1 MKHTSTEE
9 LRVLFL
15 EDSAQDAEMAQYEL
29 ERNGLT
35 FSSRRVQTRDALCA
49 ALTEFNP
56 DLVLSDL
63 TMPGFNGV
71 EGLKV
76 TRTLRPTVPFIYFSG
91 TIGEGRAIELLKE
104 GATDFVLKDD
114 IARLSPAVDRALM
127 EARLLGER
135 LHIEEQNRTLSRA
148 VEHSPA
154 SIVITNAAGKIQY
167 VNPKFLE
174 VTGYTA
180 AEVMGRNPRFLKSG
194 ETSREAYAELWRTIT
209 TGGEWRGEFH
219 NRRKNGELFWESA
232 SISGIRDH
240 TGAITHFVAVQ
251 EDITERKLAEEKIR
265 AQASLLDLVHDAIF
279 VRGARDRRILFW
291 NQGAERLYGY
301 SGLEAVGQ
309 DMDELLTP
317 DTQVLHRMTTELEE
331 KGEWRGEMEQ
341 TCKDGGVINVRS
353 RATMVRGAGGEPDSV
368 LVINTDIT
376 QEKKLEA
383 QILRSQRLESIGT
396 LASGVAHDLNNILTP
411 ILMAIPLLGNGA
423 PAESREAMIQMIE
436 EAARRGTEIVKQ
448 VLTFA
453 RGVEGERVP
462 IEPSHLIKEMADIAG
477 GTFPKTI
484 TIKTRYEPQ
493 IWPVVG
499 DPTQLEQVLLNL
511 AINARD
517 AMPDGGALALSCE
530 NFTLDEH
537 YASMMPGSKV
547 GSYVLFTVSDTGV
560 GIPRGV
566 IDKIFDPFF
575 TTKEVGKGT
584 GLGLSTVL
592 GIAKSHGGFVNVY
605 SEPGRG
611 TTFKVFVPA
620 APGAEIGAPS
630 PAASALCRGNGELVL
645 VVDDE
650 ARIRMVTEAILRQ
663 FGYNV
668 VAAADGIEGL
678 ALYMQYRGEV
688 RVVVTDVVMPHFDGV
703 ALTRALKR
711 IDADVRIIATS
722 GHSDD
727 SRIAALKELS
737 VRAFLTKP
745 YAADNLLSVLHDA
758 LAVSQ

>member
-1 MKHTSTEE
+1 MDHTSKKE

-15 EDSAQDAEMAQYEL
+15 EDSAQDAEIAQCEL

-35 FSSRRVQTRDALCA
+35 FRSRRVQTKDALCA

-56 DLVLSDL
+56 DVVLSDL
-63 TMPGFNGV
+63 AMPGFNGV

-91 TIGEGRAIELLKE
+91 TIGERRAIELLKE

-114 IARLSPAVDRALM
+114 IARHSPAVDRALV
-127 EARLLGER
+127 EARAHGER
-135 LHIEEQNRTLSRA
+135 LRIEEQNRTLSRA
-148 VEHSPA
+148 VEQCSA

-209 TGGEWRGEFH
+209 AGGEWRGEFH

-240 TGAITHFVAVQ
+240 TGAITHFVAVK
-251 EDITERKLAEEKIR
+251 EDITERKLADEKIR
-265 AQASLLDLVHDAIF
+265 AQASLLDLAHDAIF
-279 VRGARDRRILFW
+279 VRGAKDRRILFW

-301 SGLEAVGQ
+301 SAVEAVGQ
-309 DMDELLTP
+309 DMDQRLTP
-317 DTQVLHRMTTELEE
+317 DAQVLHRTAAELEA

-341 TCKDGGVINVRS
+341 ACKDGVIIVRS
-353 RATMVRGAGGEPDSV
+353 RATMVRGVGGEPDSV

-383 QILRSQRLESIGT
+383 QILRSQRIESIGT

-411 ILMAIPLLGNGA
+411 ILMAIPLLRSGM
-423 PAESREAMIQMIE
+423 PAEAREAMIQVID

-453 RGVEGERVP
+453 RGMEGERVS
-462 IEPSHLIKEMADIAG
+462 IDPSHLIKEMADIAR
-477 GTFPKTI
+477 GTFPKTL
-484 TIKTRYEPQ
+484 TINARYEPQ
-493 IWPVVG
+493 MWPVVG

-517 AMPDGGALALSCE
+517 AMPDGGSLSLACE

-547 GSYVLFTVSDTGV
+547 GSYVLFTVSDSGV
-560 GIPRGV
+560 GIPRGI

-584 GLGLSTVL
+584 GLGLLTVL
-592 GIAKSHGGFVNVY
+592 GIAKSHGGFVHVY

-620 APGAEIGAPS
+620 APGAETGAPS
-630 PAASALCRGNGELVL
+630 PAESAPCRGHGELVL

-663 FGYNV
+663 YGYNV

-688 RVVVTDVVMPHFDGV
+688 KAVVTDVVMPHFDGV

-711 IDADVRIIATS
+711 VDANVRIIATS

-745 YAADNLLSVLHDA
+745 YAAENLLSVLHDA
-758 LAVSQ
+758 LAVPQ